1 MVDLKSDNMEGKEII
16 YEFLDYISYEK
27 KYSDNT
33 EKNYELDLFKYFEY
47 LDKNNLNYLT
57 VKYKDVSNFTLF
69 LAKQNYKSTTINR
82 IDSSIRSFYNYLELE
97 EKINGNP
104 FKAASNLKVP
114 KRLPNYFKY
123 DEYLTM
129 ISVIDKDDYEYRNRL
144 ILEMLFATGLRV
156 SELSNIKIKDID
168 FSEREIKIM
177 GKGSKERFVF
187 YNKECAIVLDSY
199 LKECRS
205 KLLNGKDS
213 EYLFINHLGDKL
225 TDRGIRLII
234 DKIVKKS
241 CIKSKVSPHTF
252 RHTFATMLL
261 NEGCN
266 IKSVQE
272 LLGHSSLGTTGIYT
286 HLTND
291 EVRLAYMKAHPRA

>member
-1 MVDLKSDNMEGKEII
+1 MVDLTSDNMEGKEII

-144 ILEMLFATGLRV
+144 ILEMLVATGLRV

>member
-1 MVDLKSDNMEGKEII
+1 MEGKEII

-205 KLLNGKDS
+205 KLLNGKDN

>member
-1 MVDLKSDNMEGKEII
+1 MEGKEII

-27 KYSDNT
+27 KYSDYT

-47 LDKNNLNYLT
+47 LDNNNLNYLT

>member
-1 MVDLKSDNMEGKEII
+1 MEGKERI

-156 SELSNIKIKDID
+156 SELSNIKIKNID

>member
-1 MVDLKSDNMEGKEII
+1 MEGKEII

-27 KYSDNT
+27 KYSDYT

-177 GKGSKERFVF
+177 GKGIKERFVF
-187 YNKECAIVLDSY
+187 YNKECAKVLDSY

>member
-1 MVDLKSDNMEGKEII
+1 MEGKEII

-27 KYSDNT
+27 KYSDYT

-225 TDRGIRLII
+225 TDIGIRLII

>member
-1 MVDLKSDNMEGKEII
+1 MEGKDII

-27 KYSDNT
+27 KYSDYT

-168 FSEREIKIM
+168 FREREIKII

-291 EVRLAYMKAHPRA
+291 EVRLTYMKAHPRA

>member
-1 MVDLKSDNMEGKEII
+1 MEGKEII
-16 YEFLDYISYEK
+16 YEFVDYISYEK
-27 KYSDNT
+27 KYSDYT

>member
-1 MVDLKSDNMEGKEII
+1 MEEKDII

-27 KYSDNT
+27 KYSDYT

-205 KLLNGKDS
+205 KLLSGKDS

>member
-1 MVDLKSDNMEGKEII
+1 MEGKEII

-104 FKAASNLKVP
+104 FKAASNLKVS

>member
-1 MVDLKSDNMEGKEII
+1 MEGKDII

-27 KYSDNT
+27 KYSDYT

-205 KLLNGKDS
+205 KLLNSKDS

>member
-1 MVDLKSDNMEGKEII
+1 MEGKEII

-27 KYSDNT
+27 KYSDYT

-187 YNKECAIVLDSY
+187 YNKECANVLDSY

>member
-1 MVDLKSDNMEGKEII
+1 MEGKEII

-177 GKGSKERFVF
+177 GKGSKERIVF

-205 KLLNGKDS
+205 KLLNSKDS

>member
-1 MVDLKSDNMEGKEII
+1 MEGKDII

-27 KYSDNT
+27 KYSDYT

-47 LDKNNLNYLT
+47 LDKNKLNYLT

-187 YNKECAIVLDSY
+187 YNKECANVLDSY

>member
-1 MVDLKSDNMEGKEII
+1 MDGKEII

-27 KYSDNT
+27 KYSDYT

-187 YNKECAIVLDSY
+187 YNKECAVVLDSY

>member
-1 MVDLKSDNMEGKEII
+1 MEGKDII

-27 KYSDNT
+27 KYSDYT

-187 YNKECAIVLDSY
+187 YNKKCAIVLDSY

-205 KLLNGKDS
+205 KLLSGKDS

>member
-1 MVDLKSDNMEGKEII
+1 MVDLRSDNMEGKEII

-291 EVRLAYMKAHPRA
+291 EVRLTYMKAHPRA

>member
-1 MVDLKSDNMEGKEII
+1 MEGKEII

-168 FSEREIKIM
+168 FSEGEIKIM

-205 KLLNGKDS
+205 KLLSGKDS
-213 EYLFINHLGDKL
+213 EYLFINHLGNKL

>member
-1 MVDLKSDNMEGKEII
+1 MEGKEII

-27 KYSDNT
+27 KYSDYT
-33 EKNYELDLFKYFEY
+33 QKNYELDLFKYFEY

-156 SELSNIKIKDID
+156 SELSNIKIKNID

>member
-1 MVDLKSDNMEGKEII
+1 MII
-16 YEFLDYISYEK
+16 IFLYYISYEK

-156 SELSNIKIKDID
+156 SELSNIKIKNID

>member
-1 MVDLKSDNMEGKEII
+1 MEGKDII

-27 KYSDNT
+27 KYSDYT

-69 LAKQNYKSTTINR
+69 LAKQNYKSTTIYR

>member
-1 MVDLKSDNMEGKEII
+1 MEGKEII

-27 KYSDNT
+27 KYSDYT

-187 YNKECAIVLDSY
+187 YNKECANVLDSY
-199 LKECRS
+199 LKEYRS

-225 TDRGIRLII
+225 TDRGVRLII

>member
-1 MVDLKSDNMEGKEII
+1 MEGKEII

-27 KYSDNT
+27 KYSDYT

-156 SELSNIKIKDID
+156 SELSNIKIKNID

>member
-1 MVDLKSDNMEGKEII
+1 MEGKEII

-27 KYSDNT
+27 KYSYNT

-199 LKECRS
+199 LMECRS

>member
-1 MVDLKSDNMEGKEII
+1 MEGKEII

-27 KYSDNT
+27 KYSDYT

-205 KLLNGKDS
+205 KLLNSKDS

>member
-1 MVDLKSDNMEGKEII
+1 MEGKEII

-27 KYSDNT
+27 KYSDYT

-199 LKECRS
+199 LMECRS

>member
-1 MVDLKSDNMEGKEII
+1 MEGKEII

-177 GKGSKERFVF
+177 GKGSKERIVF

>member
-1 MVDLKSDNMEGKEII
+1 MEGKEII

-27 KYSDNT
+27 KYSDYT

-205 KLLNGKDS
+205 KLLNSKDS

-291 EVRLAYMKAHPRA
+291 EVMLAYMKAHPRA

>member
-1 MVDLKSDNMEGKEII
+1 MEGKDII

-27 KYSDNT
+27 KYSDYT

-177 GKGSKERFVF
+177 CKGSKERFVF
-187 YNKECAIVLDSY
+187 YNKKCAIVLDSY

-205 KLLNGKDS
+205 KLLSGKDS

>member
-1 MVDLKSDNMEGKEII
+1 MEGKEII

-156 SELSNIKIKDID
+156 SELSNIKIKNID

-213 EYLFINHLGDKL
+213 EYLFINHLGNKL